1 MTTNPLRQLESLGQS
16 IWYDNIS
23 RTVLNGGELQQMVD
37 QGLLGVTSNPTIFE
51 KAIAGSTAYD
61 AQIRS
66 LLQTTPSMT
75 PAALL
80 QALMVEDIRMA
91 ADVLLPVYRRTGKR
105 DGYVSIEVTPT
116 KARDTAATIQEV
128 RELWDLVGRP
138 NTMIKIPATREGLP
152 AITKSIG
159 EGININVTL
168 IFSVQRYEEVADA
181 YLTGLEQRVR
191 LGKPV
196 DAVASVASVFVSRID
211 TMVDAQLD
219 AKARTAQAD
228 EAANLRALAGKA
240 AVANT
245 RFIYQAFKRIF
256 SSPRWNAL
264 QKKGATVQRPL
275 WGSTGTKNPAY
286 SDLLYVDTL
295 IGPHTVNT
303 VPPATYAAI
312 LDHGRPALTVES
324 GLEEARRTLD
334 ALGAAGIAMHSVL
347 DTLEREG
354 VAAFEKS
361 FDGLLKNLDT
371 KHSTL

>member
-1 MTTNPLRQLESLGQS
+1 MNPLQRLESLGQS

-23 RTVLNGGELQQMVD
+23 RTVLSSGELQQMVT

-51 KAIAGSTAYD
+51 KAIAGSNAYD

-66 LLQTTPSMT
+66 LIRTTPSMAT
-75 PAALL
+75 GTLL
-80 QALMVEDIRMA
+80 QALMVEDIRTA

-116 KARDTAATIQEV
+116 KAKDTAATIQEAQ
-128 RELWDLVGRP
+128 ELWTLVGRP

-152 AITKSIG
+152 AITRSIS

-181 YLTGLEQRVR
+181 FLSGVEQRVSA
-191 LGKPV
+191 GKPV
-196 DAVASVASVFVSRID
+196 AGVASVASVFVSRID
-211 TMVDAQLD
+211 TMVDAQLE
-219 AKARTAQAD
+219 AKARTAQPEEAD
-228 EAANLRALAGKA
+228 RLRALAGKA

-245 RFIYQAFKRIF
+245 KIIYQAFKRIF
-256 SSPRWNAL
+256 SSPRFVAL
-264 QKKGATVQRPL
+264 QKAGATVQRPL

-286 SDLLYVDTL
+286 SDLLYVDTI

-303 VPPATYAAI
+303 VPPPTYAAI
-312 LDHGRPALTVES
+312 LDHGQPALTVES
-324 GLEEARRTLD
+324 DLDGARQTLAALEREGIDMAR
-334 ALGAAGIAMHSVL
+334 VL
-347 DTLEREG
+347 DTLERDG

-361 FDGLLKNLDT
+361 FDGLLKNLET
-371 KHSTL
+371 KRTTL